1 MAMHECVSWLTKCT
15 DRTEIPAKQQLMGV
29 SIELQI
35 KVLELARVLLITAAV
50 ASLEAVMGCDE
61 GSDLDGADFSEQ
73 ES

>member
-1 MAMHECVSWLTKCT
+1 MCVLVHKVHGRNK
-15 DRTEIPAKQQLMGV
+15 DGAEMPAKQQLTGV

-35 KVLELARVLLITAAV
+35 KVLELARAFVITAAV

-61 GSDLDGADFSEQ
+61 GSYLDGADFSEQ